1 MIRIKDLQKSYG
13 EKPVLSHFSHDLPD
27 NGIGLPDRR
36 VRPGQNDPSANPSR
50 IGNRGRRQRYR
61 IGPAVKLRLFFK
73 RTVCCLGLQPSRIF
87 AWRSQPGQND
97 QWESC

>member
-36 VRPGQNDPSANPSR
+36 VRPGQNDPSANPGR

-61 IGPAVKLRLFFK
+61 IVRP
-73 RTVCCLGLQPSRIF
+73 
-87 AWRSQPGQND
+87 
-97 QWESC
+97 